1 MLLQN
6 TLPLDSVANTP
17 VDPSG
22 QRYGFLLVIA
32 LALALFFLVRLLR
45 RPSSVMPPPAPLLSS
60 GSRGARQPVSPLQAA
75 AITTM
80 RIAAN
85 PSAPASPAEPVSP
98 PRPII
103 PTPLPAPAPPTR
115 AEAPLPFPKPVTLA
129 PAAPSPQPAP
139 LPSPEELRV
148 QVKYIGY
155 QPVNIFA
162 QTEPLHFPY
171 VLMPAKPGCVIKFP
185 RKGRAGRRGH
195 TEAAF
200 FAQLQAH
207 FQQAFQVYN
216 DRFLLIRE
224 GVSPYE
230 PDFVL
235 IDETNGLNLFLDIEV
250 DEPYEGTNDL
260 ATRQPMHF
268 RYADTNR
275 NNVFRSRG
283 WVVVR
288 FAEIQVHQQ
297 PTACCRLVAEV
308 VASLNPGFVVPSAL
322 QSAPDVAAVPQWT
335 REQAQQWSQNK
346 YREGYLGIE
355 KFGEVSAPERSAA
368 VLESEIGKQEEAM
381 VHEEPA
387 VIIPKAPVAPP
398 APAGLLSEA
407 VRLQQY
413 VSFHY
418 EGQPT
423 VTKPAKYEVVTGIL
437 TAYCYV
443 KNEDRAFQL
452 AKMSALRVKPNF
464 YSARLGKP
472 ALTGETVRALVQV
485 AIRNGKY
492 IRMSYTTSSWNA
504 QGGETSLRTISDV
517 QRSVDVLSAD
527 RVNGYNLSNNFHISA
542 HCHKRDDQRTFHYD
556 RIGEIAILD
565 L

>member
-6 TLPLDSVANTP
+6 ILPLDSVAETAGG
-17 VDPSG
+17 PSG
-22 QRYGFLLVIA
+22 QQYGILLGVV
-32 LALALFFLVRLLR
+32 LALALFFLMRFLR
-45 RPSSVMPPPAPLLSS
+45 RQRKAMPTQAPLPSSRSHAP
-60 GSRGARQPVSPLQAA
+60 QPPVSPLKVATPTSVPVSTKPAAQA
-75 AITTM
+75 
-80 RIAAN
+80 R
-85 PSAPASPAEPVSP
+85 PAELPPPPKPVVLP
-98 PRPII
+98 PPIQA
-103 PTPLPAPAPPTR
+103 PLVKPETPLPTPKMAPP
-115 AEAPLPFPKPVTLA
+115 L
-129 PAAPSPQPAP
+129 PAAKPPQPES
-139 LPSPEELRV
+139 LPPPEEPRG
-148 QVKYIGY
+148 QVKHIGY

-185 RKGRAGRRGH
+185 RKGRVGRRGY

-200 FAQLQAH
+200 FTQLQAH

-216 DRFLLIRE
+216 DRLLLIRE
-224 GVSPYE
+224 GASPYE
-230 PDFVL
+230 PDVVL
-235 IDETNGLNLFLDIEV
+235 IDENNGLNLFLDIEV

-275 NNVFRSRG
+275 NNAFRSRG
-283 WVVVR
+283 WAVVR

-297 PTACCRLVAEV
+297 PLACCRFVAEV

-322 QSAPDVAAVPQWT
+322 RSAPDLAAVSQWT

-346 YREGYLGIE
+346 YRESYLGIA
-355 KFGEVSAPERSAA
+355 KFGETSAPEHGTA
-368 VLESEIGKQEEAM
+368 VLESDIGKQEEAQ
-381 VHEEPA
+381 VNEEPA
-387 VIIPKAPVAPP
+387 LVIPKAPVAPSSP
-398 APAGLLSEA
+398 TNLLSEA

-418 EGQPT
+418 EGKPT
-423 VTKPAKYEVVTGIL
+423 VTKPAQYDAVTGVL

-443 KNEDRAFQL
+443 KNENRVFQL
-452 AKMSALRVKPNF
+452 AKMSTLRVKPAF
-464 YSARLGKP
+464 CSARLGRP
-472 ALTGETVRALVQV
+472 ALNAETVRALVQV

-504 QGGETSLRTISDV
+504 QGSETSLRTISDV
-517 QRSVDVLSAD
+517 QRSMDALPAE
-527 RVNGYNLSNNFHISA
+527 RVNSYNLSNSFHISA